1 MALVA
6 TEITGL
12 PWSITAHRWDIAEN
26 NLIALKA
33 RKAAFVRAID
43 RRGAQELA
51 TLASLDNWAPHIIHM
66 GVTLQPPAESQ
77 SKPVPTGIIRAVM
90 AANINHIKGHVYIV
104 EAMSLLRDRGVRILL
119 DLAGDGPLRGAIESK
134 VREYSLEEA
143 VKFLGAVPHGQLMA
157 GLQEGAWDLMVLP
170 SIEDLTRAREGI
182 PVSLMEAMSCGVPVI
197 STNTGGIPELL
208 EGDAGVLVPP
218 RDPVAL
224 AEAIERL
231 VGNPALRWQLGAAGR
246 ERVQEQ
252 FSLEKVVTELALLF
266 AECRQ
271 VKR

>member
-1 MALVA
+1 
-6 TEITGL
+6 
-12 PWSITAHRWDIAEN
+12 
-26 NLIALKA
+26 
-33 RKAAFVRAID
+33 
-43 RRGAQELA
+43 
-51 TLASLDNWAPHIIHM
+51 
-66 GVTLQPPAESQ
+66 
-77 SKPVPTGIIRAVM
+77 
-90 AANINHIKGHVYIV
+90 
-104 EAMSLLRDRGVRILL
+104 
-119 DLAGDGPLRGAIESK
+119 
-134 VREYSLEEA
+134 
-143 VKFLGAVPHGQLMA
+143 
-157 GLQEGAWDLMVLP
+157 
-170 SIEDLTRAREGI
+170 
-182 PVSLMEAMSCGVPVI
+182 VSLMEAMSCGVPVI